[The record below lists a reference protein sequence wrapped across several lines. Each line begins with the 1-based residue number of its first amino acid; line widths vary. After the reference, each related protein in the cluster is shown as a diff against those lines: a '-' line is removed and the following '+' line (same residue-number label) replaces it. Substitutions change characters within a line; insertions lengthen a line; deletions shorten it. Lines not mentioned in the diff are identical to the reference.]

1 MEDKNFEREEWETSR
16 TDWDDEV
23 YVSGGETAASPVS
36 EGALF
41 EDEEFPAF
49 EESPIYD
56 GTRAPDD
63 TVIGGDPIGVAVDGA
78 DAPAI
83 EKRSLRETAKAA
95 IAKLLD
101 PSSPYYL
108 QYMIATLVVAF
119 LTISAIF
126 MKFSDQ
132 SYKDLTFVSSMNTT
146 MFVFFVVVLAVVLFT
161 MTATVLTPKKLLPI
175 ATVLS
180 VTLFCSFLQEGGGR
194 NIWLGVGIAVICFLF
209 CVWLYR
215 TFDTPFSEFTIGYGF
230 VKLTITVLFLFFTV
244 YLSWMGICR
253 FRSFTYDTF
262 DFGIFA
268 QMFDYMKETGL
279 PLTTVERGKL
289 LSHFAVHFSPFF
301 YILLPG
307 YYLFSTPEYLCVM
320 QTLFVGLG
328 VFAVYGIAKELGLSP
343 KTTLLVSTVYL
354 TYPALSFGLFYD
366 FHENKFLT
374 VCILFAVYFMLKRK
388 FIPFYVCALLLCS
401 VKEDAAI
408 YLVAIALFMLVH
420 EKLYKHGAATLL
432 LALVYFV
439 FALKM
444 VAVFSGDEGLQF
456 GYRYSDYDLGGGAG
470 VADIIKVTIMDLG
483 YTVSLMFQKEKMEF
497 LLWMFLPV
505 LFMPFMTKKV
515 STLFL
520 LAPMLLVNL
529 MSGWDAQFDVDYQYT
544 YGTAA
549 MVIVCAI
556 FALKELSPKRR
567 KMLVTAAVM
576 VCIAIMVPRTI
587 ARAQGYIEGYYN
599 NREMFEQSI
608 DFIDETLEKDSAI
621 GAEGNVIPVMYDYP
635 NMVLDPRNPE
645 DIARIEFYVA
655 KKEDGDIDKA
665 VRHGLQHYADNGYIV
680 IYHNPNYVPVAA
692 E

>member
-1 MEDKNFEREEWETSR
+1 MEDKNFDLEEWGAGN
-16 TDWDDEV
+16 DDLDEM
-23 YVSGGETAASPVS
+23 YISGDVSAAPLVTH
-36 EGALF
+36 EPLVANEMAPAL
-41 EDEEFPAF
+41 

-56 GTRAPDD
+56 GTFTPADTIDD
-63 TVIGGDPIGVAVDGA
+63 DDAVSVVAAA
-78 DAPAI
+78 DAAPI
-83 EKRSLRETAKAA
+83 VRRSFRETVKAFV
-95 IAKLLD
+95 KTVTD
-101 PSSPYYL
+101 PQSPYFL
-108 QYMIATLVVAF
+108 QYIAATLVVAF
-119 LTISAIF
+119 LAISAVF
-126 MKFSDQ
+126 TKFNEI
-132 SYKDLTFVSSMNTT
+132 SYKSLEYVTEFKTNTFILLVAALAL
-146 MFVFFVVVLAVVLFT
+146 VLIVMQASV
-161 MTATVLTPKKLLPI
+161 ASPKKVLPI

-180 VTLFCSFLQEGGGR
+180 VTFFCYSLQDGGGR
-194 NIWLGVGIAVICFLF
+194 NVWLAVGIAVMCFLF
-209 CVWLYR
+209 CVWLFN
-215 TFDTPFSEFTIGYGF
+215 TFDSPFSEFNIGYGF
-230 VKLTITVLFLFFTV
+230 VKIAITVMFLIFTV
-244 YLSWMGICR
+244 YLSWMGVCR

-268 QMFDYMKETGL
+268 QMFDYMKETGA

-307 YYLFSTPEYLCVM
+307 YYVFSTPEYLCVM

-328 VFAVYGIAKELGLSP
+328 VFAVYGIAKELGFGP
-343 KTTLLVSTVYL
+343 KVTLLLSAMYL

-374 VCILFAVYFMLKRK
+374 VCILFTVYFMLKRK
-388 FIPFYVCALLLCS
+388 YIPFYACALLLCS

-408 YLVAIALFMLVH
+408 YLVAIALFMLINQ
-420 EKLYKHGAATLL
+420 KQYKHGAITLGV
-432 LALVYFV
+432 ALVYFV

-456 GYRYSDYDLGGGAG
+456 GYRYSDFDMGEGAG

-483 YTVSLMFQKEKMEF
+483 YSLSLMFQKEKMEF

-505 LFMPFMTKKV
+505 LFMPLMTKKV
-515 STLFL
+515 STLFF

-529 MSGWDAQFDVDYQYT
+529 LSSWESQYDVDYQYT

-549 MVIVCAI
+549 LIIVCAI
-556 FALKELSPKRR
+556 FALKDLSPRR
-567 KMLVTAAVM
+567 RNALVTAAVM
-576 VCIAIMVPRTI
+576 VCVSVMVPRTI

-599 NREMFEQSI
+599 NKEMFDTSI
-608 DFIDETLEKDSAI
+608 DFIHQTLDKSSAI

-635 NMVLDPRNPE
+635 NMVLDPRDPE
-645 DIARIEFYVA
+645 VIARIEFYVS
-655 KKEDGDIDKA
+655 KKEDGDIEQT
-665 VRHGLQHYADNGYIV
+665 VCHGLQHYADNGYIV